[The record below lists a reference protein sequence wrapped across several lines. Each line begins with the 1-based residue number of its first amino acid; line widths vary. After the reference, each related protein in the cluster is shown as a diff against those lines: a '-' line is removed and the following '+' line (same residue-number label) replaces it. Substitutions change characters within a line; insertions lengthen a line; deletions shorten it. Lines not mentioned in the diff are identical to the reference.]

1 VQLSGAG
8 TTSNDTQERHAGTTG
23 DKAVNH
29 RFATP
34 SRRQLLGLGA
44 ASLAALTP
52 AARAQTGQPLKIM
65 VGFAAGGS
73 ADQTARLL
81 ADQLR
86 VQLKRP
92 VIVDNRA
99 GAGGRIMVEGV
110 KAAKPDG
117 DTLMFVP
124 HGAMTLFPHIYRSL
138 RYDPVADFTPIG
150 RVCNFDFAL
159 STGPATNARTMAEY
173 LAWARDPAHKPA
185 FGSPGPGTVPHFIGQ
200 GVAERAKLPLVHVP
214 YRGAAPSVVDVI
226 GGAISMAI
234 MPLADVVEHHKAGK
248 LHVLATSGSKP
259 TTVLGG
265 IPTLKDAGI
274 DLVVDG
280 WYGLYAPAG
289 LPAATQQQLAAAL
302 QAAVPAMA
310 PAMAR
315 NALTPAASTPQE
327 LAQLQKTESAF
338 WAQLVKSSGF
348 KPED

>member
-1 VQLSGAG
+1 M
-8 TTSNDTQERHAGTTG
+8 
-23 DKAVNH
+23 NH

-34 SRRQLLGLGA
+34 SRRRLLGLGA

-52 AARAQTGQPLKIM
+52 LARAQTSQPLKIM

-234 MPLADVVEHHKAGK
+234 TPLADVVEHHKAGK

-259 TTVLGG
+259 TTVLTG